1 MTQRTHE
8 YYTNPVGVSEMSPLR
23 QPLHTINTRR
33 EKTIQRSEELVG
45 SEVRRE
51 MVEELADD
59 DESWMGL
66 CVSVDMTIET
76 MPFVPFEHSSRYNS
90 FILALTLTYQF
101 SMPQRTH
108 DCYTNPVGVCEM
120 SPRRQPLYMIN
131 TRREKMIERSED
143 LVRSEMLEELVRNA
157 DYVERWMDLCVADNM
172 SLETRPYDRYDTRR
186 ENRIEMGEELV
197 RRENKIEMGEE
208 LVRRENRIERSVE
221 LVRSDVRRVMVEDL
235 VRNADNDERW
245 MEWRRMIRD
254 RSPPPLQSPG
264 ELHSNTVSLQY
275 RPDLSKPRYN
285 SLPYP
290 PR

>member
-1 MTQRTHE
+1 MIE
-8 YYTNPVGVSEMSPLR
+8 
-23 QPLHTINTRR
+23 
-33 EKTIQRSEELVG
+33 RSEELVG

-90 FILALTLTYQF
+90 FFLALTLTYQF

-108 DCYTNPVGVCEM
+108 DYYTNPVGVCEM
-120 SPRRQPLYMIN
+120 SPLRQPLDMIN
-131 TRREKMIERSED
+131 TRRENMIERSED

-186 ENRIEMGEELV
+186 ENRIEMGEELDRRENRIEMGEELD

-208 LVRRENRIERSVE
+208 LVRRENRIERSVAVE
-221 LVRSDVRRVMVEDL
+221 LVRSDVRRVMVEDR

-245 MEWRRMIRD
+245 KEWRRMIRD